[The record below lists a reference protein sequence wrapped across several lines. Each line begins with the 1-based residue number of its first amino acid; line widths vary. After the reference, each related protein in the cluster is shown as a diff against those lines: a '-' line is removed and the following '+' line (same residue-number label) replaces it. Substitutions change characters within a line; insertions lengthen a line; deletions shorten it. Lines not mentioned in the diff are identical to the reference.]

1 MEERIIFSKGS
12 LEGATSLVFLLG
24 KVKKG
29 EEVEIQK
36 RIDSHLFYIFLL
48 FFLSTFYLLE
58 IQIRW

>member
-1 MEERIIFSKGS
+1 MGERIIFSKGS

-36 RIDSHLFYIFLL
+36 MIDSRLFYIFLL